1 MRLLIAAVLLVLSAA
16 LPVSGC
22 RSYAAWETVAWI
34 PFASPPVRLRD
45 IVLNVMLYLPLG
57 AAMVRAGM
65 WRRPLI
71 PAVSLALLLSVFT
84 EFVQLYSL
92 KRFPSTQDV
101 VCNVAGAAA
110 GALLV
115 SFVNRDIPEDR
126 LR

>member
-22 RSYAAWETVAWI
+22 RGYAAWETVAWI
-34 PFASPPVRLRD
+34 PFASPPVRVRD
-45 IVLNVMLYLPLG
+45 IVLNVILYVPLG
-57 AAMVRAGM
+57 AAIVRSGI

-71 PAVSLALLLSVFT
+71 PALSLALLLSVFT

-92 KRFPSTQDV
+92 KRFPAMQDV

-115 SFVNRDIPEDR
+115 SLVNRDSPQDR
-126 LR
+126 L

>member
-22 RSYAAWETVAWI
+22 RGYAAWETVAWI
-34 PFASPPVRLRD
+34 PFASPPVRVRD
-45 IVLNVMLYLPLG
+45 IVLNVILYVPLG
-57 AAMVRAGM
+57 AAIVRSGI

-71 PAVSLALLLSVFT
+71 PALSLALLLSVFT

-92 KRFPSTQDV
+92 KRFPAMQDV

-115 SFVNRDIPEDR
+115 SLVNRDSPEDT
-126 LR
+126 L